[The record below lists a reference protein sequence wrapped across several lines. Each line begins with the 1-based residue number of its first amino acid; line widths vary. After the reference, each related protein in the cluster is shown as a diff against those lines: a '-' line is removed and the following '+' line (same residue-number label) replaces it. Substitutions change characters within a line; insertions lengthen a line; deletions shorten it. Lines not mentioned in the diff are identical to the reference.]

1 MEERFITTESA
12 AKMRLRVGNNLVL
25 TGTAAIWLQQLLLGG
40 SRGRA
45 ALASMHVP
53 VAGNLC
59 GLLLGL
65 LPVGY
70 ALWAEFLQK
79 RVSRFGLY
87 TLGHLAGVAA
97 VLLLTPWAASRML
110 SLPFCLIILTAS
122 YYARIN
128 ERLLIYPSP
137 AALVPGLLLY
147 LAAAFMGRTDLG
159 ITAFLGE
166 LCSGILLLFFRGQD
180 SLETALDQIPKGG
193 TVPYDRIRQAYARSM
208 GKWVGIGAAAAGL
221 MFLFHSGR
229 RLFELAGSAVR
240 ALARLIL
247 RGVFYLLSLLHAGES
262 AGQDSSSAAMPEPME
277 AGEPLPEGM
286 QRFLDILWRVVTAAV
301 VALAA
306 WLIFLAVR
314 AAVRSL
320 MQRFAGA
327 RIRGTDKVE
336 YYDVRERVKKAKSP
350 VRERPGFFD
359 RSPSAGIRRRYAV
372 CLRRGPG
379 AAKLRRSDTPRE
391 LERHAFPDRKGMWY
405 GPAQNQRGAQE
416 TFRCAE
422 IPSGTSYTPYTTRTG
437 NAGAAEDAQESVEL
451 MHRLYEKARY
461 SDETCTAEELAAV
474 RQAAKLL
481 ERQV

>member
-12 AKMRLRVGNNLVL
+12 AKMRLRTGNNLVL
-25 TGTAAIWLQQLLLGG
+25 TGTAAIWLQQLLLAD

-53 VAGNLC
+53 VAGSLC
-59 GLLLGL
+59 GLLAGL

-79 RVSRFGLY
+79 QVSRFGFY

-110 SLPFCLIILTAS
+110 SLPFCLIILTVS
-122 YYARIN
+122 YYARIH

-137 AALVPGLLLY
+137 MALVPGLLLY

-159 ITAFLGE
+159 VTAFLGE
-166 LCSGILLLFFRGQD
+166 LCSGILLLLYRGQD

-208 GKWVGIGAAAAGL
+208 GKWVGAGAAAAGL
-221 MFLFHSGR
+221 LLLFRSGR
-229 RLFELAGSAVR
+229 QLFELAGSAVR

-247 RGVFYLLSLLHAGES
+247 RGVFYLLSLLHTGES
-262 AGQDSSSAAMPEPME
+262 AEQASSSASVPEPME
-277 AGEPLPEGM
+277 AGEPLSEGM

-359 RSPSAGIRRRYAV
+359 RRRYAA

-391 LERHAFPDRKGMWY
+391 LERHAFPDRKGMR
-405 GPAQNQRGAQE
+405 GGTAQNQESAQE
-416 TFRCAE
+416 ASRYAE
-422 IPSGTSYTPYTTRTG
+422 IPSGTPYTRTG
-437 NAGAAEDAQESVEL
+437 NVGAAEEAQESVEL

-461 SDETCTAEELAAV
+461 SDEACTAEEFAAV
-474 RQAAKLL
+474 RRAAKLL

>member
-12 AKMRLRVGNNLVL
+12 AKMRLRTGNNLVL
-25 TGTAAIWLQQLLLGG
+25 TGTAAIWLQQLLLAD

-53 VAGNLC
+53 VAGSLC
-59 GLLLGL
+59 GLLAGL

-79 RVSRFGLY
+79 QVSRFGFY

-110 SLPFCLIILTAS
+110 SLPFCLIILTVS
-122 YYARIN
+122 YYARIH

-137 AALVPGLLLY
+137 MALVPGLLLY

-159 ITAFLGE
+159 VTAFLGE
-166 LCSGILLLFFRGQD
+166 LCSGILLLLYRGQD

-208 GKWVGIGAAAAGL
+208 GKWVGAGAAAAGL
-221 MFLFHSGR
+221 LLLFRSGR

-247 RGVFYLLSLLHAGES
+247 RGVFYLLSLLHTGES
-262 AGQDSSSAAMPEPME
+262 AEQGSSSAAMPEPME
-277 AGEPLPEGM
+277 AGEPLSDGM

-320 MQRFAGA
+320 MQRFASA
-327 RIRGTDKVE
+327 HIRGTDKVE
-336 YYDVRERVKKAKSP
+336 YYDVRERVRQAKSP
-350 VRERPGFFD
+350 VRAKPGFFD
-359 RSPSAGIRRRYAV
+359 RSPSAGIRRRYAA
-372 CLRRGPG
+372 CLRGGPG

-391 LERHAFPDRKGMWY
+391 LEQHAFPDRKGMR
-405 GPAQNQRGAQE
+405 GGTAQNQESAQE
-416 TFRCAE
+416 ASRYAE
-422 IPSGTSYTPYTTRTG
+422 IPSGTPYTRTG
-437 NAGAAEDAQESVEL
+437 NVGAAEEAQESVEL

-461 SDETCTAEELAAV
+461 SDEACTAEELAAV
-474 RQAAKLL
+474 RRAAKLL

>member
-12 AKMRLRVGNNLVL
+12 AKMRLRTGNNLVL
-25 TGTAAIWLQQLLLGG
+25 TGTAAIWLQQLLLAD

-53 VAGNLC
+53 VAGSLC
-59 GLLLGL
+59 GLLAGL

-79 RVSRFGLY
+79 QVSRFGFY

-110 SLPFCLIILTAS
+110 SLPFCLIILTVS
-122 YYARIN
+122 YYARIH

-137 AALVPGLLLY
+137 MALVPGLLLY

-159 ITAFLGE
+159 VTAFLGE
-166 LCSGILLLFFRGQD
+166 LCSGILLLLYRGQD

-208 GKWVGIGAAAAGL
+208 GKWVGAGAAAAGL
-221 MFLFHSGR
+221 LLLFRSGR

-247 RGVFYLLSLLHAGES
+247 RGVFYLLSLLHTGES
-262 AGQDSSSAAMPEPME
+262 AEQGSSSAAMPEPME
-277 AGEPLPEGM
+277 AGEPLSEGM

-306 WLIFLAVR
+306 WLIFRAVR

-320 MQRFAGA
+320 MQRFASA
-327 RIRGTDKVE
+327 HIRGTDKVE
-336 YYDVRERVKKAKSP
+336 YYDVRERVRQAKSP
-350 VRERPGFFD
+350 VRAKPGFFD
-359 RSPSAGIRRRYAV
+359 RSPSAGIRRRYAA
-372 CLRRGPG
+372 CLRGGPG

-391 LERHAFPDRKGMWY
+391 LEQHAFPDRKGMR
-405 GPAQNQRGAQE
+405 GGTAQNQESAQE
-416 TFRCAE
+416 ASRYAE
-422 IPSGTSYTPYTTRTG
+422 IPSGTPYTRTG
-437 NAGAAEDAQESVEL
+437 NVGAAEEAQESVEL

-461 SDETCTAEELAAV
+461 SDEACTAEELAAV
-474 RQAAKLL
+474 RRAAKLL

>member
-12 AKMRLRVGNNLVL
+12 AKMRLRTGNNLVL
-25 TGTAAIWLQQLLLGG
+25 TGTATIWLQQLLLAD

-53 VAGNLC
+53 VAGSLC
-59 GLLLGL
+59 GLLAGL

-79 RVSRFGLY
+79 QVSRFGFY

-110 SLPFCLIILTAS
+110 SLPFCLIILTVS

-137 AALVPGLLLY
+137 MALVPGLLLY

-159 ITAFLGE
+159 VTAFLGE
-166 LCSGILLLFFRGQD
+166 LCSGILLLLYRGQD

-208 GKWVGIGAAAAGL
+208 GKWVGAGAAAAGL
-221 MFLFHSGR
+221 LLLFRSGR
-229 RLFELAGSAVR
+229 QLFELAGSAVR

-247 RGVFYLLSLLHAGES
+247 RGVFYLLSLLHTGES
-262 AGQDSSSAAMPEPME
+262 TEQASSSASAPELMGT
-277 AGEPLPEGM
+277 GEPLSEGM

-306 WLIFLAVR
+306 WLIFRAVR

-320 MQRFAGA
+320 MQRFASA
-327 RIRGTDKVE
+327 HIRGTDKVE
-336 YYDVRERVKKAKSP
+336 YYDVREKVKQTKLP
-350 VRERPGFFD
+350 VREKPGFFD
-359 RSPSAGIRRRYAV
+359 RSPSAGIRRRYAA
-372 CLRRGPG
+372 CLRGGPG

-391 LERHAFPDRKGMWY
+391 LEQHAFPDRKGMR
-405 GPAQNQRGAQE
+405 GGTAQNQESAQE
-416 TFRCAE
+416 ASRYAE
-422 IPSGTSYTPYTTRTG
+422 IPSGTPYTRTG
-437 NAGAAEDAQESVEL
+437 NVGAAEEAQESVEL

-461 SDETCTAEELAAV
+461 SDEACTAEELAAV
-474 RQAAKLL
+474 RRAAKLL
-481 ERQV
+481 ERQA

>member
-12 AKMRLRVGNNLVL
+12 AKMRLRTGNNLVL
-25 TGTAAIWLQQLLLGG
+25 TGTATIWLQQLLLAD

-53 VAGNLC
+53 VAGSLC
-59 GLLLGL
+59 GLLAGL

-79 RVSRFGLY
+79 QVSRFGFY

-110 SLPFCLIILTAS
+110 SLPFCLIILTVS
-122 YYARIN
+122 YYARIH

-137 AALVPGLLLY
+137 MALVPGLLLY

-159 ITAFLGE
+159 VTAFLGE
-166 LCSGILLLFFRGQD
+166 LCSGILLLLYRGQD

-208 GKWVGIGAAAAGL
+208 GKWVGAGAAAAGL
-221 MFLFHSGR
+221 LLLFRSGR

-247 RGVFYLLSLLHAGES
+247 RGVFYLLSLLHTGES
-262 AGQDSSSAAMPEPME
+262 AEQGSSSAAMPEPME
-277 AGEPLPEGM
+277 AGEPLSDGM

-306 WLIFLAVR
+306 WLIFRAVR

-320 MQRFAGA
+320 MQRFASA
-327 RIRGTDKVE
+327 HIRGTDKVE
-336 YYDVRERVKKAKSP
+336 YYDVRERVRQAKSP
-350 VRERPGFFD
+350 VRAKPGFFD
-359 RSPSAGIRRRYAV
+359 RSPSAGIRRRYAA
-372 CLRRGPG
+372 CLRGGPG

-391 LERHAFPDRKGMWY
+391 LEQHAFPDRKGMR
-405 GPAQNQRGAQE
+405 GGTAQNQESAQE
-416 TFRCAE
+416 ASRYAE
-422 IPSGTSYTPYTTRTG
+422 IPSGTPYTRTG
-437 NAGAAEDAQESVEL
+437 NVGAAEEAQESVEL

-461 SDETCTAEELAAV
+461 SDEACTAEELAAV
-474 RQAAKLL
+474 RRAAKLL

>member
-1 MEERFITTESA
+1 MGERFITTESA
-12 AKMRLRVGNNLVL
+12 AKMRLRTGNNLVL
-25 TGTAAIWLQQLLLGG
+25 TGTATIWLQQLLLAD

-53 VAGNLC
+53 VAGSLC
-59 GLLLGL
+59 GLLAGL

-79 RVSRFGLY
+79 QVSRFGFY

-110 SLPFCLIILTAS
+110 SLPFCLIILTVS
-122 YYARIN
+122 YYARIH

-137 AALVPGLLLY
+137 MALVPGLLLY

-159 ITAFLGE
+159 VTAFLGE
-166 LCSGILLLFFRGQD
+166 LCSGILLLLYRGQD

-208 GKWVGIGAAAAGL
+208 GKWVGAGAAAAGL
-221 MFLFHSGR
+221 LLLFRSGR
-229 RLFELAGSAVR
+229 QLFELAGSAVR

-247 RGVFYLLSLLHAGES
+247 RGVFYLLSLLHTGES
-262 AGQDSSSAAMPEPME
+262 AEQASSSASVPEPME
-277 AGEPLPEGM
+277 AGEPLSEGM

-359 RSPSAGIRRRYAV
+359 RSPSAGIRRRYAA

>member
-277 AGEPLPEGM
+277 AGEPLSEGM

-350 VRERPGFFD
+350 VPERPGFFH
-359 RSPSAGIRRRYAV
+359 RSPSAGIRRRYAA

-391 LERHAFPDRKGMWY
+391 LERHAFPDRKGMR
-405 GPAQNQRGAQE
+405 GGTAQNQESAQE
-416 TFRCAE
+416 ASRYAE
-422 IPSGTSYTPYTTRTG
+422 IPSGTPYTRTG
-437 NAGAAEDAQESVEL
+437 NVGAAEEAQESVEL

-461 SDETCTAEELAAV
+461 SDEACTAEEFAAV
-474 RQAAKLL
+474 RRAAKLL

>member
-12 AKMRLRVGNNLVL
+12 AKMRLRTGNNLVL
-25 TGTAAIWLQQLLLGG
+25 TGTAAIWLQQLLLAD

-53 VAGNLC
+53 VAGSLC
-59 GLLLGL
+59 GLLAGL

-79 RVSRFGLY
+79 QVSRFGFY

-110 SLPFCLIILTAS
+110 SLPFCLIILTVS
-122 YYARIN
+122 YYARIH

-137 AALVPGLLLY
+137 MALVPGLLLY

-159 ITAFLGE
+159 VTAFLGE
-166 LCSGILLLFFRGQD
+166 LCSGILLLLYRGQD

-208 GKWVGIGAAAAGL
+208 GKWVGAGAAAAGL
-221 MFLFHSGR
+221 LLLFRSGR
-229 RLFELAGSAVR
+229 QLFELAGSAVR

-247 RGVFYLLSLLHAGES
+247 RGVFYLLSLLHTGES
-262 AGQDSSSAAMPEPME
+262 AEQASSSASVPEPME
-277 AGEPLPEGM
+277 AGEPLSEGM

-320 MQRFAGA
+320 MQRCAH
-327 RIRGTDKVE
+327 
-336 YYDVRERVKKAKSP
+336 
-350 VRERPGFFD
+350 PGN
-359 RSPSAGIRRRYAV
+359 GQ
-372 CLRRGPG
+372 G
-379 AAKLRRSDTPRE
+379 
-391 LERHAFPDRKGMWY
+391 
-405 GPAQNQRGAQE
+405 
-416 TFRCAE
+416 
-422 IPSGTSYTPYTTRTG
+422 
-437 NAGAAEDAQESVEL
+437 
-451 MHRLYEKARY
+451 
-461 SDETCTAEELAAV
+461 
-474 RQAAKLL
+474 
-481 ERQV
+481 

>member
-12 AKMRLRVGNNLVL
+12 AKMRLRTGNNLVL
-25 TGTAAIWLQQLLLGG
+25 TGTAAIWLQQLLLAG

-53 VAGNLC
+53 VAGSLC
-59 GLLLGL
+59 GLLAGL

-79 RVSRFGLY
+79 QVSRFGFY

-110 SLPFCLIILTAS
+110 SLPFCLIILTVS
-122 YYARIN
+122 YYARIH

-137 AALVPGLLLY
+137 MALVPGLLLY

-159 ITAFLGE
+159 VTAFLGE
-166 LCSGILLLFFRGQD
+166 LCSGILLLLYRGQD

-208 GKWVGIGAAAAGL
+208 GKWVGAGAAAAGL
-221 MFLFHSGR
+221 LLLFRSGR

-247 RGVFYLLSLLHAGES
+247 RGVFYLLSLLHTGES
-262 AGQDSSSAAMPEPME
+262 AEQGSSSAAMPEPME
-277 AGEPLPEGM
+277 AGEPLSDGM

-306 WLIFLAVR
+306 WLIFRAVR

-320 MQRFAGA
+320 MQRFASA
-327 RIRGTDKVE
+327 HIWGTDKVE
-336 YYDVRERVKKAKSP
+336 YYDVRERVRQAKSP
-350 VRERPGFFD
+350 VRAKPGFFD
-359 RSPSAGIRRRYAV
+359 RSPSAGIRRRYAA
-372 CLRRGPG
+372 CLRGGPG

-391 LERHAFPDRKGMWY
+391 LEQHAFPDRKGMR
-405 GPAQNQRGAQE
+405 GGTAQNQESAQE
-416 TFRCAE
+416 ASRYAE
-422 IPSGTSYTPYTTRTG
+422 IPSGTPYTRTG
-437 NAGAAEDAQESVEL
+437 NVGAAEEAQESVEL

-461 SDETCTAEELAAV
+461 SDEACTAEELAAV
-474 RQAAKLL
+474 RRAAKLL

>member
-12 AKMRLRVGNNLVL
+12 AKMRLRTGNNLVL
-25 TGTAAIWLQQLLLGG
+25 TGTATIWLQQLLLAD

-53 VAGNLC
+53 VAGSLC
-59 GLLLGL
+59 GLLAGL

-79 RVSRFGLY
+79 QVSRFGFY

-110 SLPFCLIILTAS
+110 SLPFCLIILTVS

-137 AALVPGLLLY
+137 MALVPGLLLY

-159 ITAFLGE
+159 VTAFLGE
-166 LCSGILLLFFRGQD
+166 LCSGILLLLYRGQD

-208 GKWVGIGAAAAGL
+208 GKWVGAGAAAAGL
-221 MFLFHSGR
+221 LLLFRSGR
-229 RLFELAGSAVR
+229 QLFELAGSAVR

-247 RGVFYLLSLLHAGES
+247 RGVFYLLSLFHTGES
-262 AGQDSSSAAMPEPME
+262 AEQGSSSAAMPELME
-277 AGEPLPEGM
+277 AGEPLSEGM

-306 WLIFLAVR
+306 WLIFRAVR

-320 MQRFAGA
+320 MQRFASA
-327 RIRGTDKVE
+327 HIRGTDKVE
-336 YYDVRERVKKAKSP
+336 YYDVRERVRQAKSP
-350 VRERPGFFD
+350 VREKLGFFD
-359 RSPSAGIRRRYAV
+359 RSPSAGIRRRYAA
-372 CLRRGPG
+372 CLRKGPG

-391 LERHAFPDRKGMWY
+391 LEQHAFPDRKGMR
-405 GPAQNQRGAQE
+405 GGTAQNQESAQE
-416 TFRCAE
+416 ASRYAE
-422 IPSGTSYTPYTTRTG
+422 IPSGTPYTRTG
-437 NAGAAEDAQESVEL
+437 NVGAAEEAQESVEL

-461 SDETCTAEELAAV
+461 SDEACTAEELAAV
-474 RQAAKLL
+474 RRAAKLL
-481 ERQV
+481 ERQA

>member
-12 AKMRLRVGNNLVL
+12 AKMRLRTGNNLVL

-65 LPVGY
+65 PPVGY

-193 TVPYDRIRQAYARSM
+193 TVPYDRIRQDLCFF
-208 GKWVGIGAAAAGL
+208 L
-221 MFLFHSGR
+221 MQSDDCLNLRAVPSGR
-229 RLFELAGSAVR
+229 
-240 ALARLIL
+240 L
-247 RGVFYLLSLLHAGES
+247 RGSFC
-262 AGQDSSSAAMPEPME
+262 AACSICF
-277 AGEPLPEGM
+277 LCFM
-286 QRFLDILWRVVTAAV
+286 QEKAPD
-301 VALAA
+301 
-306 WLIFLAVR
+306 
-314 AAVRSL
+314 
-320 MQRFAGA
+320 
-327 RIRGTDKVE
+327 RIRPLQPCRSRWRQE
-336 YYDVRERVKKAKSP
+336 NHCQREC
-350 VRERPGFFD
+350 
-359 RSPSAGIRRRYAV
+359 SASLISS
-372 CLRRGPG
+372 G
-379 AAKLRRSDTPRE
+379 A
-391 LERHAFPDRKGMWY
+391 W
-405 GPAQNQRGAQE
+405 
-416 TFRCAE
+416 
-422 IPSGTSYTPYTTRTG
+422 
-437 NAGAAEDAQESVEL
+437 
-451 MHRLYEKARY
+451 
-461 SDETCTAEELAAV
+461 
-474 RQAAKLL
+474 
-481 ERQV
+481 

>member
-12 AKMRLRVGNNLVL
+12 AKMRLRVGNNLAL
-25 TGTAAIWLQQLLLGG
+25 TGTAVIWLQQLLLGG

-45 ALASMHVP
+45 ALVSLHVP
-53 VAGNLC
+53 VAGSLC
-59 GLLLGL
+59 GLLPGL

-128 ERLLIYPSP
+128 ERLLFYPSS
-137 AALVPGLLLY
+137 AVLVPGLLLY

-159 ITAFLGE
+159 VTAFLGE
-166 LCSGILLLFFRGQD
+166 LCSGILLLLYRGQD

-221 MFLFHSGR
+221 LFLFHSGR

-247 RGVFYLLSLLHAGES
+247 RGVFYLLSLFHAEES
-262 AGQDSSSAAMPEPME
+262 VGQGSSSAAMPEPMG
-277 AGEPLPEGM
+277 AGEPLSEGM

-327 RIRGTDKVE
+327 RIRGTDQVE
-336 YYDVRERVKKAKSP
+336 YYDVRERVRQAKSP
-350 VRERPGFFD
+350 VRGKPGFFD
-359 RSPSAGIRRRYAV
+359 RSPSAGIRRRYAA
-372 CLRRGPG
+372 CLRKGPG
-379 AAKLRRSDTPRE
+379 AAELRRSDTPRE
-391 LERHAFPDRKGMWY
+391 LEQHAFPDRKGMRN
-405 GPAQNQRGAQE
+405 GSAQNQRSAQE
-416 TFRCAE
+416 TPRYAE
-422 IPSGTSYTPYTTRTG
+422 IPSGTLYTRTG
-437 NAGAAEDAQESVEL
+437 NTEAAEEAQESVKL

-461 SDETCTAEELAAV
+461 SDEACTAEELAAV
-474 RQAAKLL
+474 RRAAKSL

>member
-12 AKMRLRVGNNLVL
+12 AKMRLRTGNNLVL
-25 TGTAAIWLQQLLLGG
+25 TGTATIWLQQLLLAD

-53 VAGNLC
+53 VAGSLC
-59 GLLLGL
+59 GLLAGL

-79 RVSRFGLY
+79 QVSRFGFY

-110 SLPFCLIILTAS
+110 SLPFCLIILTVS
-122 YYARIN
+122 YYARIH

-137 AALVPGLLLY
+137 MALVPGLLLY

-159 ITAFLGE
+159 VTAFLGE
-166 LCSGILLLFFRGQD
+166 LCSGILLLLYRGQD

-208 GKWVGIGAAAAGL
+208 GKWVGAGAAAAGL
-221 MFLFHSGR
+221 LLLFRSGR

-247 RGVFYLLSLLHAGES
+247 RGVFYLLSLLHTGES
-262 AGQDSSSAAMPEPME
+262 AEQ
-277 AGEPLPEGM
+277 GEPLSDGM

-306 WLIFLAVR
+306 WLIFRAVR

-320 MQRFAGA
+320 MQRFASA
-327 RIRGTDKVE
+327 HIRGTDKVE
-336 YYDVRERVKKAKSP
+336 YYDVRERVRQAKSP
-350 VRERPGFFD
+350 VRAKPGFFD
-359 RSPSAGIRRRYAV
+359 RSPSAGIRRRYAA
-372 CLRRGPG
+372 CLRGGPG

-391 LERHAFPDRKGMWY
+391 LEQHAFPDRKGMR
-405 GPAQNQRGAQE
+405 GGTAQNQESAQE
-416 TFRCAE
+416 ASRYAE
-422 IPSGTSYTPYTTRTG
+422 IPSGTHRKRRGSRGSTG
-437 NAGAAEDAQESVEL
+437 VRGTHAQAL
-451 MHRLYEKARY
+451 
-461 SDETCTAEELAAV
+461 
-474 RQAAKLL
+474 
-481 ERQV
+481 

>member
-208 GKWVGIGAAAAGL
+208 GKWVGAGAAAAGL
-221 MFLFHSGR
+221 LLLFRSGR
-229 RLFELAGSAVR
+229 QLFELAGSAVR

-247 RGVFYLLSLLHAGES
+247 RGVFYLLSLLHTGES
-262 AGQDSSSAAMPEPME
+262 AEQGSSSAAMPEPME
-277 AGEPLPEGM
+277 AGEPLSEGM

-336 YYDVRERVKKAKSP
+336 YYDVREKVKQTKLP
-350 VRERPGFFD
+350 VREKPGFFD
-359 RSPSAGIRRRYAV
+359 RSPSAGIRRRYAE
-372 CLRRGPG
+372 CLRKGPG

-391 LERHAFPDRKGMWY
+391 LEQQAFPGRKGMR
-405 GPAQNQRGAQE
+405 GGTAQNQESAQE
-416 TFRCAE
+416 ASRYAE
-422 IPSGTSYTPYTTRTG
+422 IPSGTPYTRTG
-437 NAGAAEDAQESVEL
+437 NVGAAEEAQESVEL

-461 SDETCTAEELAAV
+461 SDEACTAEELAAV
-474 RQAAKLL
+474 RRAAKLL
-481 ERQV
+481 ERQA

>member
-12 AKMRLRVGNNLVL
+12 AKMRLRTGNNLVL
-25 TGTAAIWLQQLLLGG
+25 TGTAAIWLQQLLLAD

-53 VAGNLC
+53 VAGSLC
-59 GLLLGL
+59 GLLAGL

-79 RVSRFGLY
+79 QVSRFGFY

-110 SLPFCLIILTAS
+110 SLPFCLIILTVS
-122 YYARIN
+122 YYARIH

-137 AALVPGLLLY
+137 MALVPGLLLY

-159 ITAFLGE
+159 VTAFLGE
-166 LCSGILLLFFRGQD
+166 LCSGILLLLYRGQD

-208 GKWVGIGAAAAGL
+208 GKWVGAGAAAAGL
-221 MFLFHSGR
+221 LLLFRSGR

-247 RGVFYLLSLLHAGES
+247 RGVFYLLSLLHTGES
-262 AGQDSSSAAMPEPME
+262 AEQGSSSAAMPEPME
-277 AGEPLPEGM
+277 AGEPLSDGM

-306 WLIFLAVR
+306 WLIFRAVR

-320 MQRFAGA
+320 MQRFASA
-327 RIRGTDKVE
+327 HIRGTDKVE
-336 YYDVRERVKKAKSP
+336 YYDVRERVRQAKSP
-350 VRERPGFFD
+350 VRAKPGFFD
-359 RSPSAGIRRRYAV
+359 RSPSAGIRRRYAA
-372 CLRRGPG
+372 CLRGGPG

-391 LERHAFPDRKGMWY
+391 LEQHAFPDRKGMR
-405 GPAQNQRGAQE
+405 GGTAQNQESAQE
-416 TFRCAE
+416 ASRYAE
-422 IPSGTSYTPYTTRTG
+422 IPSGTPYTRTG
-437 NAGAAEDAQESVEL
+437 NVGAAEEAQESVEL

-461 SDETCTAEELAAV
+461 SDEACTAEELAAV
-474 RQAAKLL
+474 RRAAKLL

>member
-12 AKMRLRVGNNLVL
+12 AKMRLRTGNNLVL
-25 TGTAAIWLQQLLLGG
+25 TGTATIWLQQLLLAD

-53 VAGNLC
+53 VAGSLC
-59 GLLLGL
+59 GLLAGL

-79 RVSRFGLY
+79 QVSRFGFY

-110 SLPFCLIILTAS
+110 SLPFCLIILTVS
-122 YYARIN
+122 YYARIH

-137 AALVPGLLLY
+137 MALVPGLLLY

-159 ITAFLGE
+159 VTAFLGE
-166 LCSGILLLFFRGQD
+166 LCSGILLLLYRGQD

-208 GKWVGIGAAAAGL
+208 
-221 MFLFHSGR
+221 
-229 RLFELAGSAVR
+229 ELAGSAVR

-247 RGVFYLLSLLHAGES
+247 RGVFYLLSLLHTGES
-262 AGQDSSSAAMPEPME
+262 AEQGSSSAAMPEPME
-277 AGEPLPEGM
+277 AGEPLSDGM

-306 WLIFLAVR
+306 WLIFRAVR

-320 MQRFAGA
+320 MQRFASA
-327 RIRGTDKVE
+327 HIRGTDKVE
-336 YYDVRERVKKAKSP
+336 YYDVRERVRQAKSP
-350 VRERPGFFD
+350 VRAKPGFFD
-359 RSPSAGIRRRYAV
+359 RSPSAGIRRRYAA
-372 CLRRGPG
+372 CLRGGPG

-391 LERHAFPDRKGMWY
+391 LHAFPDRKGMR
-405 GPAQNQRGAQE
+405 GGTAQNQESAQE
-416 TFRCAE
+416 ASRYAE
-422 IPSGTSYTPYTTRTG
+422 IPSGTPYTRTG
-437 NAGAAEDAQESVEL
+437 NVGAAEEAQESVEL

-461 SDETCTAEELAAV
+461 SDEACTAEEFAAV
-474 RQAAKLL
+474 RRAAKLL

>member
-12 AKMRLRVGNNLVL
+12 AKMRLRTGNNLVL
-25 TGTAAIWLQQLLLGG
+25 TGTATIWLQQLLLAD

-53 VAGNLC
+53 VAGSLC
-59 GLLLGL
+59 GLLAGL

-79 RVSRFGLY
+79 QVSRFGFY

-110 SLPFCLIILTAS
+110 SLPFCLIILTVS
-122 YYARIN
+122 YYARIH

-137 AALVPGLLLY
+137 MALVPGLLLY

-159 ITAFLGE
+159 VTAFLGE
-166 LCSGILLLFFRGQD
+166 LCSGILLLLYRGQD

-208 GKWVGIGAAAAGL
+208 GKWVGAGAAAAGL
-221 MFLFHSGR
+221 LLLFRSGR

-247 RGVFYLLSLLHAGES
+247 RGVFYLLSLLHTGES
-262 AGQDSSSAAMPEPME
+262 AEQGSSSAAMPEPME
-277 AGEPLPEGM
+277 AGEPLSEGM

-320 MQRFAGA
+320 MQRFASA
-327 RIRGTDKVE
+327 HIRGTDKVE
-336 YYDVRERVKKAKSP
+336 YYDVRERVRQAKSP
-350 VRERPGFFD
+350 VRAKPGFFD
-359 RSPSAGIRRRYAV
+359 RSPSAGIRRRYAA
-372 CLRRGPG
+372 CLRGGPG

-391 LERHAFPDRKGMWY
+391 LEQHAFPDRKGMR
-405 GPAQNQRGAQE
+405 GGTAQNQESAQE
-416 TFRCAE
+416 ASRYAE
-422 IPSGTSYTPYTTRTG
+422 IPSGTPYTRTG
-437 NAGAAEDAQESVEL
+437 NVGAAEEAQESVEL

-461 SDETCTAEELAAV
+461 SDEACTAEELAAV
-474 RQAAKLL
+474 RRAAKLL